1 MTAPIRVLV
10 VDDHAVVRAGCRQL
24 LETYG
29 GFAVTE
35 AGSVAEALLE
45 SAKTSPRLVVLD
57 LNLPDG
63 SGLDLIQPLLAK
75 NSAIRILVFT
85 MHEDPAYAARA
96 LEAGA
101 HGFVTK
107 GDDPDIIVQAAR
119 DVAEGGFYLSR
130 QVAQNLAL
138 MKAHRSKDPL
148 VQLTRR
154 ERDVLHLFGQG
165 KTLSEIAAG
174 LGVSYKTAANSCT
187 NIKGKLDLA
196 NNAELMR
203 IAIECQG
210 QAGGK

>member
-1 MTAPIRVLV
+1 
-10 VDDHAVVRAGCRQL
+10 
-24 LETYG
+24 
-29 GFAVTE
+29 
-35 AGSVAEALLE
+35 
-45 SAKTSPRLVVLD
+45 
-57 LNLPDG
+57 
-63 SGLDLIQPLLAK
+63 
-75 NSAIRILVFT
+75 
-85 MHEDPAYAARA
+85 
-96 LEAGA
+96 
-101 HGFVTK
+101 
-107 GDDPDIIVQAAR
+107 
-119 DVAEGGFYLSR
+119 
-130 QVAQNLAL
+130 

>member
-10 VDDHAVVRAGCRQL
+10 VDDHAVVRAGCRQV